1 MLGEVNFVKRLVEF
15 DKDNISDKVARNIKR
30 IIEDPSF
37 TPDQVRDL
45 GLGVP
50 ASTLVWGRGPTLAVT
65 QVWGEGLDQ
74 PGSCRGGRDWLLRT
88 PCS

>member
-37 TPDQVRDL
+37 TPDQVRGDGTEGGTL
-45 GLGVP
+45 HTSVG
-50 ASTLVWGRGPTLAVT
+50 ARALVWG
-65 QVWGEGLDQ
+65 
-74 PGSCRGGRDWLLRT
+74 
-88 PCS
+88 